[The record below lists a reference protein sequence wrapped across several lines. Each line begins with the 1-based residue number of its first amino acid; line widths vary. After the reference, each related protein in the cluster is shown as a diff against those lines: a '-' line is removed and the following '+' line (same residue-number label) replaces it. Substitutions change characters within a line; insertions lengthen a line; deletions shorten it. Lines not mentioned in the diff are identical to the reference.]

1 MNGLYEFRFYRD
13 DYFSDHRPVI
23 LFLSKKIYEKDSFLY
38 ALLGGNYAGDKSFP
52 VFKKASKK
60 RAIVFAVSRI
70 TSTCIRTDEA
80 LHNIYE
86 NRWRA
91 SHFCRRHIC
100 NDARRQRPA
109 DV

>member
-13 DYFSDHRPVI
+13 DTISYHRLVI
-23 LFLSKKIYEKDSFLY
+23 LFLSKKIYEKDGFLH

-60 RAIVFAVSRI
+60 RTIVFAVSRI
-70 TSTCIRTDEA
+70 TSTCICTNEA

-86 NRWRA
+86 NRW
-91 SHFCRRHIC
+91 
-100 NDARRQRPA
+100 
-109 DV
+109 